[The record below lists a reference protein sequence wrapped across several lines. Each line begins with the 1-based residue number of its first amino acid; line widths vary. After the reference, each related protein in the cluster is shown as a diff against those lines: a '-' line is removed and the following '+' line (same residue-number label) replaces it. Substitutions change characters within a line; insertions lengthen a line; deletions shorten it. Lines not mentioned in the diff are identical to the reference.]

1 MDKSVGIRVEIDP
14 GCKVPQVIIKADQE
28 SVLTQ
33 NIIKAIERCVAGEYP
48 QITVYNGDAVLL
60 LDQWQITRFYTEN
73 RKLIVSTDNGNYE
86 TRMNLKELEDILDD
100 SSFVRISRFEIVNL
114 KKVSSFDLSISGTIK
129 VNFDDGSETWVARR
143 YVRTIQEKLR
153 LKRGGE
159 SR

>member
-14 GCKVPQVIIKADQE
+14 GCKAPQVIIKADQE
-28 SVLTQ
+28 SVQTQ
-33 NIIKAIERCVAGEYP
+33 NIIKAIERCVEGEYP
-48 QITVYNGDAVLL
+48 Q
-60 LDQWQITRFYTEN
+60 
-73 RKLIVSTDNGNYE
+73 VSTDNGNYE

-143 YVRTIQEKLR
+143 YVRTIQEKLS